1 MTRRRVLAA
10 LAFSAT
16 TLVVFGAAAAVVLA
30 RRNKPRPRAVA
41 ARPSPA
47 RTLTAVCRSP
57 SLGGTIPAQ
66 VYLPSGYASGRR
78 YPVIYFLHGLPAGPS
93 SYQQNAFVAS
103 ALLSAGR
110 KAIVVAPQGARDADS
125 DREYLDWDATEDWP
139 QAIAHDLPG
148 CIDTPFHTV
157 AGRDGRALV
166 GLSAGGDGA
175 MNIGLRNLGQFGAVQ
190 SWSGYFVAPNPA
202 GTQVLELGSAQA
214 NAAARVPRGG
224 ALKSSL
230 RSLPTQ
236 IAFYV
241 GLQDSRFLAM
251 NRQYDA
257 SLRRTGIGHIFHTYE
272 GGHSFALWRTQAP
285 TWLTWALR
293 YLAAQRSR

>member
-1 MTRRRVLAA
+1 M
-10 LAFSAT
+10 
-16 TLVVFGAAAAVVLA
+16 
-30 RRNKPRPRAVA
+30 
-41 ARPSPA
+41 
-47 RTLTAVCRSP
+47 
-57 SLGGTIPAQ
+57 
-66 VYLPSGYASGRR
+66 
-78 YPVIYFLHGLPAGPS
+78 
-93 SYQQNAFVAS
+93 
-103 ALLSAGR
+103 
-110 KAIVVAPQGARDADS
+110 
-125 DREYLDWDATEDWP
+125 
-139 QAIAHDLPG
+139 
-148 CIDTPFHTV
+148 
-157 AGRDGRALV
+157 
-166 GLSAGGDGA
+166 
-175 MNIGLRNLGQFGAVQ
+175 Q
-190 SWSGYFVAPNPA
+190 SWSGYFVATNPA
-202 GTQVLELGSAQA
+202 GTQVLKLGSAQA